1 MAWPKYYNNQI
12 IIPSPE
18 GYFGII
24 TGWSKKEHIN
34 DLISAAN
41 KNKIG
46 AIGQLYSKEGIN
58 YIIRNLFL
66 NPKISQLIVTGK
78 DLSGSLKFFQDFLNT
93 GKGQEILHKELPYHK
108 IK

>member
-1 MAWPKYYNNQI
+1 MTWPKYYTNQI
-12 IIPSPE
+12 LIPSTE
-18 GYFGII
+18 GFIGII
-24 TGWSKKEHIN
+24 SGWTKKEHI
-34 DLISAAN
+34 DEIILAEN

-46 AIGQLYSKEGIN
+46 AIGQLYSKEGVN

-78 DLSGSLKFFQDFLNT
+78 DLSGSLKFFQGFLNT
-93 GKGQEILHKELPYHK
+93 GKGQEILHKKLPYHK